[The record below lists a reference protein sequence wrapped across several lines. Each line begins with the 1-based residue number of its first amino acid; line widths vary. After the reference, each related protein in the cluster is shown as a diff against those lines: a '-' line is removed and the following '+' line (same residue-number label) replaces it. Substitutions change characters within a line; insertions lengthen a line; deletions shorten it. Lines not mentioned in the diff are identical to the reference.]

1 MALMMLA
8 QQSALTSGVGRA
20 QLSSRQTR
28 SQAFRASQYQVTG
41 RRTSTIVA
49 VRQYRDRDS
58 ASSTAKRAGNE
69 ADQQS
74 TELLDK
80 ANAYVDD
87 LKAKWDETDEKPAV
101 IAITSA
107 AFVGVWALSGLVDRI
122 DKLPIV
128 GGLLELVGLV
138 VTSWF
143 VYRYLIF
150 GPDREELKQNL
161 DKFLSKVTG
170 N

>member
-1 MALMMLA
+1 MLGWLFLGF
-8 QQSALTSGVGRA
+8 QSTGFLIGCLLIS
-20 QLSSRQTR
+20 
-28 SQAFRASQYQVTG
+28 G

-87 LKAKWDETDEKPAV
+87 LKVLQPSNSLYRVISIVLMHHPHAFYGFPVVAASAV
-101 IAITSA
+101 DMHHHASHYLVHV
-107 AFVGVWALSGLVDRI
+107 FMLSVNAG
-122 DKLPIV
+122 
-128 GGLLELVGLV
+128 
-138 VTSWF
+138 
-143 VYRYLIF
+143 
-150 GPDREELKQNL
+150 
-161 DKFLSKVTG
+161 
-170 N
+170 

>member
-1 MALMMLA
+1 MTSTMLA
-8 QQSALTSGVGRA
+8 QQSVVTARLGRS
-20 QLSSRQTR
+20 QLSSRPTKT
-28 SQAFRASQYQVTG
+28 SLFRAAQQQVAG

-49 VRQYRDRDS
+49 VRQFRDRDS
-58 ASSTAKRAGNE
+58 ASGTAKKAGAE
-69 ADQQS
+69 ADQTS

-87 LKAKWDETDEKPAV
+87 LKVKWDKTDEKPAV
-101 IAITSA
+101 VAITTA
-107 AFVGVWALSGLVDRI
+107 AFVGVWALSGVVDRI
-122 DKLPIV
+122 DKLPVI

-143 VYRYLIF
+143 VYRYLVF
-150 GPDREELKQNL
+150 GPDREELKTNL